1 MLVFC
6 LRSLAEDAAWV
17 RAERWIRTGFWGL
30 NAGLA
35 LMMAIDLFP
44 AGVLQL
50 WDVLQN
56 GYWHARRLTYL
67 MSRTFHML
75 EWARSFAD
83 GIFLVVGVVPIVV
96 AVEVLLES
104 DVAGSLVQDCEVCC
118 NPWLLRVSGR
128 DEERRVDVSRADGSE

>member
-6 LRSLAEDAAWV
+6 LRSLAEDAVWA
-17 RAERWIRTGFWGL
+17 RAERWIRVGFWGL

-35 LMMAIDLFP
+35 LMMAVDLFP

-67 MSRTFHML
+67 MSGTFHAL
-75 EWARSFAD
+75 EWARVAAD
-83 GIFLVVGVVPIVV
+83 GLFLVVGVVPLVLAV
-96 AVEVLLES
+96 AVLL
-104 DVAGSLVQDCEVCC
+104 VGSRKRGQAA
-118 NPWLLRVSGR
+118 S
-128 DEERRVDVSRADGSE
+128 